1 MFIGYGFVMFCLKN
15 RHYIYQRF
23 RIGHFSRM
31 MWFGLSSL
39 VVQLAVIGFSMYLGI
54 IVVAPALLTEGVV
67 AGLLFRNFMT
77 FKKLQRK
84 ELER

>member
-1 MFIGYGFVMFCLKN
+1 
-15 RHYIYQRF
+15 
-23 RIGHFSRM
+23 M

-54 IVVAPALLTEGVV
+54 IVVALALLTEGVV

-77 FKKLQRK
+77 FKKLRRK